1 MNYND
6 ISEIRES
13 ANAYVIDI
21 GNAVSH
27 NMADPVAIS
36 ASAKRLHDAITTFDF
51 KELPRVLDG
60 ISARSL
66 LVRPGFS
73 DIIKTAKKLQSFC
86 DTWRTKIKA
95 YDPDVLQVALFCNE
109 FVPLMEGAI
118 EKLKERV
125 ENEPTEED
133 IQSAQIIRD
142 YLSGLYP
149 DKTFPE
155 VLHGCVFFAADDR
168 TLQRRGKYLAA
179 VFNGVSHDG
188 LPVSDEIMSYVAE
201 QLRKRAAL
209 GSIKDIVMR
218 NEAKK
223 KAASTTTPASTPEPQ
238 PTPLVEATTKDDA
251 PTIDADRLGPFF
263 NAKFKGSGNN
273 YNHFADLVKDIRTIK
288 VAKELAMIAV
298 MIYNCRQYFIQ
309 RPSTFAAW
317 LRDFFDIIGRD
328 CPKDTRKSK
337 YKPND
342 TIKRMFIYLE

>member
-36 ASAKRLHDAITTFDF
+36 ASAKRLHDAIITFDF

-66 LVRPGFS
+66 LVRPGLP
-73 DIIKTAKKLQSFC
+73 DIVNMAKKLQSFC
-86 DTWRTKIKA
+86 GAYRTKIKA

-125 ENEPTEED
+125 KNEPTEED
-133 IQSAQIIRD
+133 IQSAEIIHD
-142 YLSGLYP
+142 YFSGLYP
-149 DKTFPE
+149 DKTFSE
-155 VLHGCVFFAADDR
+155 VLHGCVFLAADDR

-188 LPVSDEIMSYVAE
+188 LPVSDEIMSYAAR
-201 QLRKRAAL
+201 QLEKRAAL
-209 GSIKDIVMR
+209 GSIKDLVMKD
-218 NEAKK
+218 EAKK

-238 PTPLVEATTKDDA
+238 PTLT
-251 PTIDADRLGPFF
+251 
-263 NAKFKGSGNN
+263 SGNADDVTPPDTSTIMELMLLDDEEQKQRLLATLHKLVDGKKGKHVALVFLVCEKCGLMN
-273 YNHFADLVKDIRTIK
+273 KPTHQILTLVFGDIGTKSGYNKYYSKGLVVYTQEQIK
-288 VAKELAMIAV
+288 GIETHILPFV
-298 MIYNCRQYFIQ
+298 N
-309 RPSTFAAW
+309 
-317 LRDFFDIIGRD
+317 GH
-328 CPKDTRKSK
+328 
-337 YKPND
+337 
-342 TIKRMFIYLE
+342 